1 MTGEGSRAVPGP
13 WKRLRHRLELAGVNF
28 LIALPALFPLK
39 VSVKLGGTLGRL
51 AFDVFRI
58 RRKVSL
64 DNLARAFGDR
74 FSAGERARVAR
85 RSYVNFAKSMVEFA
99 SFKRLERDDYGK
111 LVRVEGLDNLE
122 RALAA
127 GRGVV
132 AVTGH
137 FGSWELLGAAIVAR
151 GFSADFLV
159 GEQSNELV
167 NRAMNGLRR
176 AAGIGIIERGIAAR
190 GVFDS
195 LKRKRIVALLA
206 DQDARKAGI
215 FVDFLG
221 MPAST
226 FQGPAQFAYRAGCPI
241 LCTFIVRQSD
251 ESHVVHFLPPVFPR
265 TEADRDTEVRRLT
278 EEHVKSLE
286 EYVSRYPDHYFW
298 AHKRWKTK
306 PPVS

>member
-13 WKRLRHRLELAGVNF
+13 WKRFRHRLELAGVRA

-51 AFDVFRI
+51 AFDVFGI
-58 RRKVSL
+58 RRVVSL
-64 DNLARAFGDR
+64 DNLSLAFGDKL
-74 FSAGERARVAR
+74 SPAERVRIAR

-99 SFKRLERDDYGK
+99 SLKRLERDDYLKVVG
-111 LVRVEGLDNLE
+111 VEGLDNLE

-137 FGSWELLGAAIVAR
+137 FGSWEFLGAAIVAR

-167 NRAMNGLRR
+167 NRAMNELRR

-221 MPAST
+221 TPAST
-226 FQGPAQFAYRAGCPI
+226 FQGPAQFAFRAGCPI
-241 LCTFIVRQSD
+241 LCSFIVRQSD
-251 ESHVVHFLPPVFPR
+251 ESHVAHFLPPVFPR
-265 TEADRDTEVRRLT
+265 TEAERDAEIRHLT

-286 EYVSRYPDHYFW
+286 EYVTRYPDHYFW

-306 PPVS
+306 PPAS